1 MNRMSGLLR
10 EGRRSACALCMV
22 LTLVQGALWA
32 DVVVT
37 RSITPKVGGCTV
49 ELSWEVSGKVESDLI
64 IEERFS
70 EGWSVDLDTLTPVD
84 SLDAKWAS
92 PSASV
97 ARFAVKP
104 SLLSSKSSIS
114 FDVKA
119 TEGISA
125 GTVAGDWR
133 MYLDGALKK
142 GSVSGDAG
150 LAVQESKTLSK
161 SVMDTS
167 GTKTVEMAV
176 TIASMS
182 ILGDSGVKL
191 AYKNL
196 PKAGTLV
203 VEGCENLG
211 AGWVK
216 IAERTVS
223 AGDCEIELTSQEVGS
238 RHFMRTKLLTEE

>member
-1 MNRMSGLLR
+1 MKMRTM
-10 EGRRSACALCMV
+10 AFALA
-22 LTLVQGALWA
+22 LTLAQGPVWA

-37 RSITPKVGGCTV
+37 RSITPKAGGCTV

-64 IEERFS
+64 IQETFS
-70 EGWSVDLDTLTPVD
+70 EGWSADLDTVTPAD

-92 PSASV
+92 ASEPV
-97 ARFAVKP
+97 ARFAIKP
-104 SLLSSKSSIS
+104 SLLSSKASIS

-119 TEGISA
+119 SAGVSA

-133 MYLDGALKK
+133 MYLDGALKM
-142 GSVSGDAG
+142 GAVSGDAG
-150 LAVQESKTLSK
+150 LADQGSKTHSK
-161 SVMDTS
+161 PVMGPS

-182 ILGDSGVKL
+182 ILGDSGLKL
-191 AYKNL
+191 TYKNL

-203 VEGCENLG
+203 VEGCETLG

-223 AGDCEIELTSQEVGS
+223 GGDYEIELTSQEVGS